1 MADNLCPVCG
11 ANPCY
16 RICPTQDPYHGD
28 QAAENADYEFNA
40 RYDDNRE
47 RYAATAA
54 DADTFYEDERHFC
67 EFCGRDDTDIFYD
80 GGCNCANGRALP
92 AMTVGA
98 VLKHKNTVNNDDD
111 PTADDREPCAGGCGV
126 MTEPYAPCGSE
137 QCRDKSN
144 DNTDDIPF

>member
-54 DADTFYEDERHFC
+54 DAELAMMPDEDAEYIAKGETGAEQELR
-67 EFCGRDDTDIFYD
+67 
-80 GGCNCANGRALP
+80 RAVVDSVSEGFRP
-92 AMTVGA
+92 
-98 VLKHKNTVNNDDD
+98 NDDGTVTYISPTGGEHTYD
-111 PTADDREPCAGGCGV
+111 PADLFSQGED
-126 MTEPYAPCGSE
+126 
-137 QCRDKSN
+137 
-144 DNTDDIPF
+144 